1 MMIALKEILK
11 SFKQPES
18 ARSRIFWFLFKTLLF
33 YLIFNYFF
41 LAFEGLT
48 TMGGK
53 LYSPFIFEHF
63 DFIRL
68 FRKFLLWGGAQF
80 ASLIGYP
87 SGYNH
92 YNLFVYGG
100 SGVRMVYSCLG
111 FSLMSA
117 YAALILAWPAKWF
130 YQVMSLVMGLVIII
144 LLNIV
149 RLGGL
154 AVLYSTGH
162 NGFFNIIDHH
172 TLFNIIVLAVALLMF
187 AMHIKYSAGKKVDS
201 AA

>member
-1 MMIALKEILK
+1 MMIELKELLK
-11 SFKQPES
+11 SFRNPES
-18 ARSRIFWFLFKTLLF
+18 TRARIFLFLFKTILF

-41 LAFEGLT
+41 LAFQGMT
-48 TMGGK
+48 TMGGT

-63 DFIRL
+63 DFIRS
-68 FRKFLLWGGAQF
+68 FRRFLLWGGAQF

-117 YAALILAWPAKWF
+117 YAALILAWPSKWF
-130 YQVMSLVMGLVIII
+130 HQAISLAAGLVIII

-162 NGFFNIIDHH
+162 NGFLKIIDHH
-172 TLFNIIVLAVALLMF
+172 TLFNIIVLIVAFLMF
-187 AMHIKYSAGKKVDS
+187 ALHIKYAESKKIDG